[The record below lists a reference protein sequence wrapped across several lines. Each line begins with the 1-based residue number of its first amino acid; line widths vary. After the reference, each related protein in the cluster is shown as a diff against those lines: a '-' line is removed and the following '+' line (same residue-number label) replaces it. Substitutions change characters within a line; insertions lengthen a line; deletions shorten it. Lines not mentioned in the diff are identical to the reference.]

1 MAKANDLV
9 KRMGQDLEPFLR
21 QRYTEEKK
29 TMRQIGAELGVDAAA
44 VFYHLKKYGIETR
57 DRHDHPISDK
67 VRENAEHV
75 GQSRKGARQSA
86 DAKRKMSDAKKCRYV
101 TPSAYGGHSKK
112 RKDGYIRVYL
122 PSHPHCSK
130 DGYVMEHR
138 LVMEDHIGRYL
149 EEDEV
154 VHHINRNRK
163 DNRLEN
169 LLVMTREE
177 HAQLHM
183 KERKERGKKLWDKQN
198 YQTW

>member
-29 TMRQIGAELGVDAAA
+29 TMREIGAELGVDAAA

-67 VRENAEHV
+67 VRENAKRV
-75 GQSRKGARQSA
+75 GQSRKGASLS
-86 DAKRKMSDAKKCRYV
+86 DDTKRKMSDAKRCRYV
-101 TPSAYGGHSKK
+101 NPSAYGGHSKK
-112 RKDGYIRVYL
+112 RRDGYIRVYL

-138 LVMEDHIGRYL
+138 LVMEAHLGRYL
-149 EEDEV
+149 KEGEV
-154 VHHINRNRK
+154 VHHINHNRK

-177 HAQLHM
+177 HTQLHM
-183 KERKERGKKLWDKQN
+183 KEKKEKEVKN
-198 YQTW
+198 YELQ